1 MIRRHFSRLKR
12 LRRASGAP
20 DSTGAPATEV
30 LSPDEVEGL
39 TESRETPAGPVT
51 ELREGQEVRARHRYE
66 LRQPLGRGAFGA
78 VWAAACVQT
87 DREAVDIPP
96 ETTAIKF
103 FNINGDHE
111 GAAFLRR
118 ELSALRSMRS
128 RSIPR
133 IYDWTVDDALSFFVM
148 DYYRHGTLAEEFD
161 SPDGFNDKRTW
172 RLLIDLLRALQVA
185 HRAGMLHLDIKPSN
199 VMRDG
204 AGGYKLIDFGISQAS
219 QIMEGPG
226 RTVGAGSRGY
236 QAPEQR
242 RLELDRLDTRTD
254 LWAVGATAWALRA
267 GCDLSRHPEMFNAEA
282 TGEQPSLVPLSSQ
295 CPDVSP
301 ELDEIVNGLLAEDQA
316 ARPGGAAAVLERI
329 KTVTRV
335 AVGEEPAG
343 AQPRP
348 HTDEEVDAVIE
359 NLMDPLWS
367 ALCRR
372 PELRRSFAKF
382 EDGDLLCRE
391 GQASYDAF
399 VLLSGKV
406 RIEQGGRLLDVDDR
420 EGVFIG
426 EISTLTGTS
435 RAATVRAEGTVWTCM
450 FNAAEFE
457 RLLAAHP
464 SIGIRL
470 LKIMAGRV
478 LSYSRATVRREE

>member
-1 MIRRHFSRLKR
+1 MIRRHFAKLKQ
-12 LRRASGAP
+12 LRHGSGSP
-20 DSTGAPATEV
+20 TVEATEI
-30 LSPDEVEGL
+30 LSQGDVVQL
-39 TESRETPAGPVT
+39 PAAATARSDLVT
-51 ELREGQEVRARHRYE
+51 ELRPGQEVRAKHRYE
-66 LRQPLGRGAFGA
+66 LREPLGQGAFGA
-78 VWAAACVQT
+78 VWAATCVET
-87 DREAVDIPP
+87 DREAADIPP
-96 ETTAIKF
+96 ETAAIKF
-103 FNINGDHE
+103 FSVGSQHE

-118 ELSALRSMRS
+118 ELAALRSMRS
-128 RSIPR
+128 SSIPR
-133 IYDWTVDDALSFFVM
+133 IYDWTIDDALSFFVM
-148 DYYRHGTLAEEFD
+148 DYYRHGTLAAELDNPGGFD
-161 SPDGFNDKRTW
+161 DKRTW

-199 VMRDG
+199 IMRDG
-204 AGGYKLIDFGISQAS
+204 TGGYKLIDFGISQAT

-226 RTVGAGSRGY
+226 RTVGAGTPGY

-242 RLELDRLDTRTD
+242 LLELHRLDTRTD

-267 GCDLSRHPEMFNAEA
+267 GCDLSRHRGMFNPEA
-282 TGEQPSLVPLSSQ
+282 SGSDPSLVPLSSR
-295 CPDVSP
+295 CPDVAP
-301 ELDEIVNGLLAEDQA
+301 ELEAIINSLLSEDQD

-329 KTVTRV
+329 KAATRITMP
-335 AVGEEPAG
+335 EERAG

-348 HTDEEVDAVIE
+348 HTEEELEAVIE

-382 EDGDLLCRE
+382 EEGDYLCRE
-391 GQASYDAF
+391 GKASHDAF

-406 RIEQGGRLLDVDDR
+406 RIEQGGRLLDIDDR
-420 EGVFIG
+420 EGNFIG
-426 EISTLTGTS
+426 EISTLTGAT
-435 RAATVRAEGTVWTCM
+435 RAASVRAEGTVWTCM

-470 LKIMAGRV
+470 LKLLAGRV
-478 LSYSRATVRREE
+478 LSYSRTAIKQAQ